1 LKRIDDF
8 TVKVKELLAKR
19 VGMRCSN
26 PNCRALT
33 VGPSSK
39 PNSSISVGMAAH
51 ITAAQPGG
59 PRYDA
64 ALSQEERRSPENGL
78 WCCYYCGKLV
88 DSDECLYSTDI
99 LKRWKSL
106 SEEAT
111 LLEIQNPRST
121 QSAQVA
127 DRKLLQFYAQCFD
140 RAAFQDEFRQ
150 EGSMDDFD
158 RAIEDT
164 IIAFNTGCQ
173 RDRNGLLVPRAN
185 GKAYITNP
193 QWRAELDTIV
203 DMLRAIRSRYALGR
217 KMGLIHVWDHFHC
230 INDAHTAYWMDQTR
244 NEILELFGQV
254 ASHAG
259 ISSPRGLTR
268 RRQRR

>member
-1 LKRIDDF
+1 
-8 TVKVKELLAKR
+8 
-19 VGMRCSN
+19 MRCSN

-39 PNSSISVGMAAH
+39 PDSSISVGMAAH

-64 ALSQEERRSPENGL
+64 SLNPAERRSPDNGL

-88 DSDECLYSTDI
+88 DSDECLYSADI

-106 SEEAT
+106 SEDAT
-111 LLEIQNPRST
+111 RLEIHNPPST
-121 QSAQVA
+121 QSAQIA
-127 DRKLLQFYAQCFD
+127 DRELLQYYAQCFD

-158 RAIEDT
+158 RAMEDT

-173 RDRNGLLVPRAN
+173 RNGNGQLVPRAK

-193 QWRAELDTIV
+193 KWRAELDTIV
-203 DMLRAIRSRYALGR
+203 DLLRAIRSRFELG
-217 KMGLIHVWDHFHC
+217 KKLGLIQVWDNFHC
-230 INDAHTAYWMDQTR
+230 INDYQTADWMDQTR
-244 NEILELFGQV
+244 EEVLNLFGSL
-254 ASHAG
+254 AAEAG
-259 ISSPRGLTR
+259 ISSPRGLR
-268 RRQRR
+268 RRGNRR